1 MILGVLLV
9 SSLATFLF
17 VGPSRNHR
25 VRQFIPRVSKKRNPT
40 KAFQVLIAIS
50 GLCLFGISIGSIS
63 IAMLALV
70 LGQFVSR
77 LNARDQRASTQL
89 SIIESCSIV
98 DHVRMCLAAGLSVPQ
113 TVVTVA
119 NLHPEVD
126 AMQQLKWKIAKSPSS
141 ALQECGA
148 EQPHLI
154 NAMHLL
160 ERSFVTGAP
169 LRSGL
174 AALSEHMR
182 NSANQDI
189 TRRVR
194 AVAVKSVMPLGLCFL
209 PAFVLITVVPLAV
222 GLFSQSS
229 L

>member
-1 MILGVLLV
+1 MMFGVLFF
-9 SSLATFLF
+9 SSLAAFFFT
-17 VGPSRNHR
+17 GPSRNGR
-25 VRQFIPRVSKKRNPT
+25 VHQLAPKVAQTRNPT
-40 KAFQVLIAIS
+40 KVFQVVITIS
-50 GLCLFGISIGSIS
+50 GLYLFGLSFAS
-63 IAMLALV
+63 IAIVIIALAL
-70 LGQFVSR
+70 GRIVSR
-77 LNARDQRASTQL
+77 LNDRDLTVGSRI

-98 DHVRMCLAAGLSVPQ
+98 DHIRMCLAAGLSVPQ
-113 TVVTVA
+113 AVVTITNIHA
-119 NLHPEVD
+119 DVD
-126 AMQQLKWKIAKSPSS
+126 ALQQMKWKILKSPSE
-141 ALQECGA
+141 ALREFGA
-148 EQPHLI
+148 DQPHLT

-169 LRSGL
+169 SRSGL

>member
-1 MILGVLLV
+1 MLSVLV
-9 SSLATFLF
+9 FSGLAAFLF
-17 VGPSRNHR
+17 VGPSRNQR
-25 VRQFIPRVSKKRNPT
+25 VRQYMPKVSQARNPT
-40 KAFQVLIAIS
+40 KAFQLLIAIS
-50 GLCLFGISIGSIS
+50 GMYLFGFGLVS
-63 IAMLALV
+63 IAIAVGALAL
-70 LGQFVSR
+70 GQIVTR
-77 LNARDQRASTQL
+77 LNDRDQRASSQL
-89 SIIESCSIV
+89 SISESCSIV
-98 DHVRMCLAAGLSVPQ
+98 DHLRMCLAAGLSVPQ
-113 TVVTVA
+113 AVMTIA
-119 NLHPEVD
+119 DIHHEVD
-126 AMQQLKWKIAKSPSS
+126 SLQQLKWKLSKSPTE
-141 ALQECGA
+141 ALKEFGG
-148 EQPHLI
+148 EHVHLL

-229 L
+229 W